1 MSQNMVA
8 QQQIGYLISQME
20 VYHSNHPQF
29 LYSIKNSKEINNS
42 GDIQAAAMIIN
53 VYKLLLLL

>member
-20 VYHSNHPQF
+20 AYHSSDPQF
-29 LYSIKNSKEINNS
+29 LYNIKNAKELNS
-42 GDIQAAAMIIN
+42 VGNMQAAAMLIN
-53 VYKLLLLL
+53 V